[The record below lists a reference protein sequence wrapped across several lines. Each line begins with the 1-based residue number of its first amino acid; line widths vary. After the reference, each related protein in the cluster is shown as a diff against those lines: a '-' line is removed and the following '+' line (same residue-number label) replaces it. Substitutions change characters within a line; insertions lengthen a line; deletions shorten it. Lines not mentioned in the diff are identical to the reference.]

1 MKGGKEHCLQDIRK
15 KVLSRLIERLPH
27 TGKSFA

>member
-15 KVLSRLIERLPH
+15 SRLLERLPH